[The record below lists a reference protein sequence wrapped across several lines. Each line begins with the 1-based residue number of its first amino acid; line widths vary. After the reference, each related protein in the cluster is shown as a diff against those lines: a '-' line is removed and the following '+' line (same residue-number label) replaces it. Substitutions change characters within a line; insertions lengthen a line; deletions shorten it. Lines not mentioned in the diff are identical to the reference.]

1 MGDGI
6 FRMNRGN
13 FRVEIGWTERSRLNR
28 KRLRD
33 QREANKRRVI
43 MKKFLLGAVGLIA
56 LGMATPALAADMP
69 VKAAP
74 PPVYV
79 APIYNWTGFYIGANG
94 GWAQSRSC
102 VDFFN
107 ATGFDFADGCRERS
121 GGVVGGQFGYRW
133 QASQWVFGVEA
144 QGDWADLSNTR
155 LSIINQMFSTRTKTD
170 GIGLFTGQIGY
181 AWNASLFYV
190 KGGAAVTDNRFSIL
204 STLTGTELAAASAT
218 RWGGTVGV
226 GWEYGFAPNWSA
238 GIEYDHLFMGNSNN
252 SFSVVNPIIAAFV
265 NNRISQD
272 VDMVTLRIN
281 YRFNWGKSPV
291 VARY

>member
-1 MGDGI
+1 MGQDLTSD
-6 FRMNRGN
+6 F
-13 FRVEIGWTERSRLNR
+13 IGSDDDPN
-28 KRLRD
+28 
-33 QREANKRRVI
+33 ANSSGENA
-43 MKKFLLGAVGLIA
+43 MKKLLLGTVGLAA
-56 LGMATPALAADMP
+56 LGMVTPASAADLAARP
-69 VKAAP
+69 YTKAP
-74 PPVYV
+74 PPIM
-79 APIYNWTGFYIGANG
+79 APIYDWTGFYIGGNG
-94 GWAQSRSC
+94 GWGESHSC

-107 ATGFDFADGCRERS
+107 ATGIDFADGCRSRS
-121 GGVVGGQFGYRW
+121 GGLIGGQLGYRW
-133 QASQWVFGVEA
+133 QASQWVFGLEA

-155 LSIINQMFSTRTKTD
+155 LSIINPLFSTRTKTD

-181 AWNASLFYV
+181 AWNASLFYF

-252 SFSVVNPIIAAFV
+252 SFSVVNPINAAFL
-265 NNRISQD
+265 NDRISQD

-281 YRFNWGKSPV
+281 YRFGGYGAPIVSK
-291 VARY
+291 Y